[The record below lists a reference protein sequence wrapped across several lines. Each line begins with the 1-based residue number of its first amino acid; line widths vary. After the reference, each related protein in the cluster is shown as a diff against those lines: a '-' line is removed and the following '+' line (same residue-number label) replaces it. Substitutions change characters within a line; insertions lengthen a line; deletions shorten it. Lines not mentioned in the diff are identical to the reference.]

1 MSILAAA
8 TTTMS
13 PQFSIA
19 LAVLIAM
26 ALMTQSGAAKKMLTI
41 RDDSRKRCAACRKH
55 RRDCNC
61 GR

>member
-8 TTTMS
+8 TTMT
-13 PQFSIA
+13 PQVTIA
-19 LAVLIAM
+19 LVVLIAM
-26 ALMTQSGAAKKMLTI
+26 VLMTQSGAAKKMLTI
-41 RDDSRKRCAACRKH
+41 RDEGGRRCASCRKH